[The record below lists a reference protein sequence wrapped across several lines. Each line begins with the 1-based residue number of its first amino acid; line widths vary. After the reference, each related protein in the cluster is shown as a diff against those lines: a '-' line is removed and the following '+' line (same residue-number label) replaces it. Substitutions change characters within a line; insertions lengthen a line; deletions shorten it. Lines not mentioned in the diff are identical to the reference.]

1 MQRTD
6 FYFDLPASLIAQM
19 PSKERGDDRLLILDK
34 KTGAFRDDLFSS
46 IPDLLPKNALLVF
59 NNSKVRR
66 ARVYGKALK
75 KNSSTEIEFLF
86 VKTLDSGVTWQVL
99 SPKMRQLKAGDGI
112 LFGDCQA
119 TICEDEKYQK
129 LLKFDKPLSEDFFEK
144 LGHVPL
150 PPYIKRKDIKEDT
163 FRYQTVYASNVG
175 SIACP
180 TAGLHF
186 TTEIVQKIRERGI
199 ETAYI
204 TLHVGLGTFLPVREE
219 NIEDHK
225 MHREDFFISDE
236 VATKITLAKRE
247 ERPVIACGTTSVRTL
262 EAAWNKERMCIEA
275 GYKSTNIFIYPPY
288 KFSVVDALITNFHTP
303 ESTLL
308 MLVSAFCGRQNILR
322 AYKHAIDESYKFF
335 SYGDAMLIM

>member
-6 FYFDLPASLIAQM
+6 FYFDLPSSLIAQV
-19 PSKERGDDRLLILDK
+19 PSKERGKDKLLILDK
-34 KTGAFRDDLFSS
+34 KTGDFCDNLFSS
-46 IPDLLPKNALLVF
+46 LPDLLPKNALLVF

-66 ARVYGKALK
+66 ARVYGKTLK
-75 KNSSTEIEFLF
+75 KDTTSEVEFLF

-99 SPKMRQLKAGDGI
+99 SPKMKHIKKGDKF
-112 LFGDCQA
+112 LFADYMGQ
-119 TICEDEKYQK
+119 ICEGENKEK
-129 LLKFDKPLSEDFFEK
+129 LLKFENPLSEEFFEK

-150 PPYIKRKDIKEDT
+150 PPYIKRKDSEEDS

-186 TTEIVQKIRERGI
+186 TSEVMQQINARGI
-199 ETAYI
+199 ETVYI

-225 MHREDFFISDE
+225 MHKEDFFIDDQ
-236 VATKITLAKRE
+236 VATKITLAKRQR
-247 ERPVIACGTTSVRTL
+247 RPVIACGTTSVRTL
-262 EAAWNKERMCIEA
+262 ESAWNKEKNCIEA
-275 GYKSTNIFIYPPY
+275 GYKSTDIFIYPPY

-308 MLVSAFCGRQNILR
+308 MLVSAFCGRENILK